1 MARFRDDMPQRPP
14 KTLAQTDWLGRMNHI
29 ALNGRNAVVA
39 GGCRGIG
46 IAVADRFAKSGAR
59 IAIWDV
65 DVPTTKR
72 VCAERPN
79 WTWQQVDV
87 TRETAVDTAL
97 KATVL
102 TLGCI
107 DILVNAAGIAG
118 SRAPAVDCSLS
129 DWQRVIDV
137 NLTGTFLCSRAVVR
151 HMQERSYGRVVNLA
165 SIAGKEGN
173 AMGAHYSAS
182 KAGVAALTKAMAKE
196 SLSGNIRINA
206 VAPAAIDTEFFSSLP
221 PDSQKIAM
229 SRIPLGRVGRVD
241 EVAALTAWMASEEC
255 SFTTGFTFDV
265 SGGRATY

>member
-1 MARFRDDMPQRPP
+1 MPQRPP

-29 ALNGRNAVVA
+29 DLNERNAVVT

-46 IAVADRFAKSGAR
+46 LAVADRFAKSGAR

-65 DVPTTKR
+65 DVPTMKR

-137 NLTGTFLCSRAVVR
+137 NLTGTCSRAVVR

-221 PDSQKIAM
+221 PDGQKIAM
-229 SRIPLGRVGRVD
+229 SGSHLDAWGESMKLQHSPHGWRRRNAPSRPALPSTFLAGAQRIRDSNCIPRI
-241 EVAALTAWMASEEC
+241 
-255 SFTTGFTFDV
+255 
-265 SGGRATY
+265 